1 MSVLEREILYIVVEE
16 LLLKSNTELLDGKKQ
31 LN

>member
-1 MSVLEREILYIVVEE
+1 MSVLEREILYTVVEE
-16 LLLKSNTELLDGKKQ
+16 LLLKSNTELLDGKKR